1 MEWLTEKE
9 KELLRMIYYEHLPL
23 TNIARQFHVTEG
35 TVRYRRDQ
43 LLKRLRFILEDC
55 MKLTSD
61 DLLM

>member
-1 MEWLTEKE
+1 
-9 KELLRMIYYEHLPL
+9 MIYYEHLPL
-23 TNIARQFHVTEG
+23 TNIARQYHVTEG
-35 TVRYRRDQ
+35 TVRYRRNQ